1 MTCAI
6 FNDKFDDKFRD
17 YSLEYDAV
25 LSADHPAASHK
36 KRKELEPALGYADSD
51 GEMLNDKSRDFLM
64 RYMLHDLAL
73 YLAENPM
80 PRDKNVAFVE
90 RHAAMKL
97 ACKDNGEPLKIK
109 AAVAGSEDRAA
120 AAVKFLASQGS
131 LKSPGVGIAS
141 ETDIF
146 EPLGQRLSDE
156 VWQGM
161 AARLS
166 HAAQNAG
173 AAD

>member
-1 MTCAI
+1 MAAVDWLATFCDARAYPHVLAHLI
-6 FNDKFDDKFRD
+6 RD
-17 YSLEYDAV
+17 RSPEYDAL

-51 GEMLNDKSRDFLM
+51 GEMLNDRSRDFLM

-120 AAVKFLASQGS
+120 AAVNTVRLCLAE
-131 LKSPGVGIAS
+131 PG
-141 ETDIF
+141 
-146 EPLGQRLSDE
+146 RLF
-156 VWQGM
+156 Q
-161 AARLS
+161 
-166 HAAQNAG
+166 
-173 AAD
+173 